1 MSKEISLASRERWHG
16 RDSVLVCGSPL
27 TLFLAP
33 LRWESARRPAGRTG
47 NPACEVGQTSCLPAE
62 VGSLR
67 ERQIYR
73 LTRKVAP
80 FSSGFATFRATL
92 SFSQQADFP
101 EQEVLALETVLALSA
116 QLDLSAQ
123 VAFAVEVALFEVFF
137 SPA

>member
-1 MSKEISLASRERWHG
+1 M
-16 RDSVLVCGSPL
+16 
-27 TLFLAP
+27 
-33 LRWESARRPAGRTG
+33 PAGAG
-47 NPACEVGQTSCLPAE
+47 WKPALPDRRDAC
-62 VGSLR
+62 R

-80 FSSGFATFRATL
+80 FSSGFATFRATFA
-92 SFSQQADFP
+92 FSQQADFA
-101 EQEVLALETVLALSA
+101 EQAVLALETVLALSA